1 MSQIYWDSMVF
12 IYLLESHPQFVSK
25 VERILKQIES
35 RGDMLMTSVFTIG
48 EVLTGP
54 RRLGAT
60 KLVDAIRSYF
70 DSGRVLFLPF
80 DKKTADRYSILRSTL
95 KVSQADGIHLAA
107 AALAGAD
114 MFVTNDRKLWAMQ
127 VPGIKFMVDLDGKV
141 F

>member
-12 IYLLESHPQFVSK
+12 IYLLEGHPQFVSK
-25 VERILKQIES
+25 VQRILQHIES
-35 RGDMLMTSVFTIG
+35 RGDTLMTSVFTIG

-54 RRLGAT
+54 RRAGAS
-60 KLVDAIRSYF
+60 KIVDAIRAYF
-70 DSGRVLFLPF
+70 ESGRVALLPF
-80 DKKTADRYSILRSTL
+80 DAQTADRYSILRFSL
-95 KVSQADGIHLAA
+95 KVSQADGIHLAT

-114 MFVTNDRKLWAMQ
+114 AFVTNDRKLWAMR